1 MRKKVISAKAA
12 EKTPRSLNT
21 RYHVFVIF
29 SGPRESDDFRGSHA
43 SGTAVC
49 PSCRD
54 AVHDLKRS
62 AASPPRLFAVCQ
74 STICRFVF
82 TRRGFAAHGMEEGTS
97 ERDIIE
103 FHTRNITHIV
113 RAIVRSVYHRVS
125 RSDERAIAFLQ

>member
-12 EKTPRSLNT
+12 EKKTPRSLNT

-82 TRRGFAAHGMEEGTS
+82 HAPWIRSARHGRRN
-97 ERDIIE
+97 ERA
-103 FHTRNITHIV
+103 R
-113 RAIVRSVYHRVS
+113 YHRVS
-125 RSDERAIAFLQ
+125 YTEHHTHCTRYRKVGLSSSKSQR